1 MIEARLVES
10 VAKRTRLQDGPVSF
24 HSVTTD
30 SRKDSNAALFV
41 PLSGERFN
49 GHHYLDSA
57 IASGAIAA
65 IWQEQEPV
73 PTSIPAS
80 FQLYFVDD
88 PLHALQELAQLYRDE
103 INPYVIGI
111 TGSNGKTTTKD
122 IVFQLLGGEPFVH
135 RTAGN
140 LNNHIGVP
148 LTLLSMPK
156 ECKFAVVEMGMNHA
170 GEISFLS
177 KLAKP
182 DLAIVTN
189 IGEAH
194 IEHLGSR
201 QGIASAKMEML
212 DGLKQD
218 GFLVLDGDE
227 PLLNGF
233 QQEKTVSI
241 GFNHQNKEAIATFQ
255 PKADGFTFSFLD
267 EKDWYLPL
275 LGEHNVKNAAYGIWI
290 ARQVGFAP
298 ETIKERLANVTITG
312 MRLEKVAGPNGSTFI
327 NDAYNANPSSMKAA
341 IETIKSLPEFKRRIV
356 VLGDIYELGPDE
368 EALHRS
374 VVSAIDTPITNVVC
388 VGEKGYWIYDEVK
401 QQNGAIAVEHVEN
414 VSDVAETIR
423 PLLNHDTVVLLK
435 ASRRLA
441 LEQVLS
447 AVKGGA

>member
-255 PKADGFTFSFLD
+255 PKEDGFTFSFLD

>member
-10 VAKRTRLQDGPVSF
+10 VANRTRLQDGPVSF

-30 SRKDSNAALFV
+30 SRNDSKTALFV

-49 GHHYLDSA
+49 GHHYLESA
-57 IASGAIAA
+57 IESGAIAA
-65 IWQEQEPV
+65 IWQENEPV
-73 PTSIPAS
+73 PMSIPAS

-88 PLHALQELAQLYRDE
+88 PLHALQELAQRYRDE
-103 INPYVIGI
+103 VNPYVIGI

-170 GEISFLS
+170 GEISLLS

-201 QGIASAKMEML
+201 QGIANAKMEML
-212 DGLKQD
+212 DGLKQG
-218 GFLVLDGDE
+218 GFLILDGDE
-227 PLLNGF
+227 PLLDRF
-233 QQEKTVSI
+233 QQEQTVSI
-241 GFNHQNKEAIATFQ
+241 GFNKQNKEAIATFQ
-255 PKADGFTFSFLD
+255 PKADGFTFSFLN
-267 EKDWYLPL
+267 EQNWYLPL
-275 LGEHNVKNAAYGIWI
+275 LGEHNVKNAAYAIWI
-290 ARQVGFAP
+290 ARQVGLAT
-298 ETIKERLANVTITG
+298 ETIKERLAHVTITG

-341 IETIKSLPEFKRRIV
+341 IETIKTLPEFKRRII

-368 EALHRS
+368 QALHRS
-374 VVSAIDTPITNVVC
+374 VASAIDTPITNIVC

-401 QQNGAIAVEHVEN
+401 QQNGSIAIEHVEK
-414 VSDVAETIR
+414 VADVAEKIR
-423 PLLNHDTVVLLK
+423 PLLKHDTVVLLK

>member
-10 VAKRTRLQDGPVSF
+10 VANRTRLQDGPVSF

-30 SRKDSNAALFV
+30 SRNDSKTALFV

-49 GHHYLDSA
+49 GHHYLESA
-57 IASGAIAA
+57 IESGAIAA
-65 IWQEQEPV
+65 IWQENEPV
-73 PTSIPAS
+73 PMSIPAS

-88 PLHALQELAQLYRDE
+88 PLHALQELAQRYRDE
-103 INPYVIGI
+103 VNPYVIGI

-170 GEISFLS
+170 GEISLLS

-189 IGEAH
+189 IAKPH

-201 QGIASAKMEML
+201 QGIANAKMEML
-212 DGLKQD
+212 DGLKQG

-227 PLLNGF
+227 PLLDRF
-233 QQEKTVSI
+233 QQEQTVSI
-241 GFNHQNKEAIATFQ
+241 GFNKQNKEAIATFQ
-255 PKADGFTFSFLD
+255 PKADGFTFSFLN
-267 EKDWYLPL
+267 EQNWYLPL
-275 LGEHNVKNAAYGIWI
+275 LGEHNVKNAAYAIWI
-290 ARQVGFAP
+290 ARQVGLAT
-298 ETIKERLANVTITG
+298 ETIKERLAHVTITG
-312 MRLEKVAGPNGSTFI
+312 MRLRKQDQMGQR
-327 NDAYNANPSSMKAA
+327 
-341 IETIKSLPEFKRRIV
+341 SLMMRITQTLVQKRQLKRLKRYLNSKRRII

-368 EALHRS
+368 QALHRS
-374 VVSAIDTPITNVVC
+374 VASAIDTPITNIVC

-401 QQNGAIAVEHVEN
+401 QQNGSIAIEHVEK
-414 VSDVAETIR
+414 VADVAEKIR
-423 PLLNHDTVVLLK
+423 PLLKHDTVVLLK